1 MIEFSRLKLKN
12 FMSYGNA
19 WTEIDLQ
26 QGKVLLCGVNGAG
39 KSSLITDGVSFA
51 LFGKPFR
58 KVNIPQLVNSING
71 KDCQVEL
78 SFSINKDNYRLN
90 RGLKPSKFEVYKNGE
105 LIKQEA
111 ATRDYQSYLENQIL
125 KINHKT
131 FIQILV
137 LGSAVFTPFMQ
148 LPAGARRQVIEDLLD
163 INVFSSMMKL
173 LKEKIQQN
181 KEETLVIDTKLISAK
196 KESVSQKRLIETIST
211 KNSDLLQQYQEELQT
226 NHIKIDEYRKEVSS
240 LIEDQVAHSKSLV
253 EYDSKLLESLQEQ
266 FSFLKRDLQSG
277 VDKAKK
283 ISSIDECPAC
293 LQEVNS
299 DHKKHVEK
307 SLKKKYTEQKP
318 VLDKLEADIANI
330 SEKKKQYDATFV
342 IIQGIISALSS
353 AESKLD
359 FYVTHGESIQ
369 SKIDKHKNST
379 NSDLDREKDKLRELA
394 QSALKLIERKN
405 ELISEKSI
413 QEVSLGLLKDTGI
426 KASIIREYLPI
437 LNKTINK
444 YLVEFD
450 FFINFILDENFDEQL
465 LSRGRDHASYF
476 SLSEGEKKRVDVA
489 ILLAFRLIASLKNS
503 AKINL
508 LVLDE
513 LDSGLDHESRL
524 RLLEM
529 IYTMDSDVWMVSHSI
544 QNTELEQGFDKIAH
558 VLKKGDF
565 SEISIK

>member
-1 MIEFSRLKLKN
+1 MIEFESIKIKN
-12 FMSYGNA
+12 FMSFGNA
-19 WTEIDLQ
+19 WTEVDLR

-39 KSSLITDGVSFA
+39 KSSLITDGISFA

-78 SFSINKDNYRLN
+78 SFVINKDVYRIK
-90 RGLKPSKFEVYKNGE
+90 RGLKPAKFEVYKNDE

-111 ATRDYQSYLENQIL
+111 ATRDYQAYLENQIL

-173 LKEKIQQN
+173 LKEKIQLN

-226 NHIKIDEYRKEVSS
+226 NQIKIDEYRKEVAS
-240 LIEDQVAHSKSLV
+240 LIEEQMIQSKSMV
-253 EYDSKLLESLQEQ
+253 EYDSVALESLQEQ

-283 ISSIDECPAC
+283 ISNIDECPTC
-293 LQEVNS
+293 LQEVNA

-307 SLKKKYTEQKP
+307 SLKKKYQEQKP
-318 VLDKLEADIANI
+318 TLDKLESDIAKI
-330 SEKKKQYDATFV
+330 LDLKKQHDATFV
-342 IIQGIISALSS
+342 AIQKIISDLSS

-369 SKIDKHKNST
+369 SKIDKHKNAT

-565 SEISIK
+565 SEISVK